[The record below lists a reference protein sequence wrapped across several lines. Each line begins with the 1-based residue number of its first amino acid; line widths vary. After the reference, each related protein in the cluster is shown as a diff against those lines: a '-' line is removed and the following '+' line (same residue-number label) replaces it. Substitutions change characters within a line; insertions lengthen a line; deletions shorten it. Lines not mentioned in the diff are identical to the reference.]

1 MAPVVQTEGNVTIL
15 LNFKHHDVVTQGV
28 NCPRWYK
35 NTVAGLRGEAGETIR
50 QRAVGHSLAQ
60 VFGSGAR
67 PQAGINPACC
77 RCLQHYPCFGLWCL
91 PRGYQIHIRCHGMH
105 LDREHFMG
113 VEELQQQ
120 GESEK
125 AMGRLSH

>member
-1 MAPVVQTEGNVTIL
+1 MAPVVQTERNVTIL
-15 LNFKHHDVVTQGV
+15 LNFKHHDVVAQGV
-28 NCPRWYK
+28 NRPRWYK
-35 NTVAGLRGEAGETIR
+35 NTVAGFRGEVGKTIR
-50 QRAVGHSLAQ
+50 HRAVGHSLAQ

-67 PQAGINPACC
+67 PQAGINPACLSLPPALPML
-77 RCLQHYPCFGLWCL
+77 RSLGL
-91 PRGYQIHIRCHGMH
+91 PRGYQIHIRCRGMH